1 MTKKKVGV
9 VGVGLIWQK
18 VHQPILQKMQD
29 EFELVAFCDTSA
41 ERRAAIASEYPQ
53 CSVLADYHELL
64 ALAEVEVVLSLMPIP
79 LTPVVV
85 KAALE
90 AGKDV
95 VTEKPLA
102 RSVEEGRLLIEA
114 MERADKKIFV
124 AEQLAYREG
133 NLALHELLESGEIG
147 EVVMWQRVAHHREEP
162 RDGNYAT
169 TPWRQRP
176 DYPLGPL
183 FDGGIHVIADLDRVF
198 GPPQSVDAH
207 GQQLRAEFGD
217 YDHVAMLFHY
227 ESGLVGQLSFGS
239 YLPSLKRHFTIYGTE
254 GCISVEHHIVAGSGQ
269 LHVEKEGG
277 VKRTIDLPEESH
289 YAHMWRAFADAF
301 ASGEQPYY
309 TPQKA
314 IFDVA
319 LLTGV
324 ERSIK
329 SGTRQAIEVG

>member
-1 MTKKKVGV
+1 MAKKKVGV
-9 VGVGLIWQK
+9 IGVGLIWQK

-29 EFELVAFCDTSA
+29 EFELVAFCDASA
-41 ERRAAIASEYPQ
+41 ERRSEIAEQYPG
-53 CSVLADYHELL
+53 CPVFADYNELL
-64 ALAEVEVVLSLMPIP
+64 ALDAVEVVLSLMPIP

-102 RSVEEGRLLIEA
+102 RSVEEGRLLIET
-114 MERADKKIFV
+114 MERTGGKLFV

-133 NLALHELLESGEIG
+133 NRVLRELLEGGEIG
-147 EVVMWQRVAHHREEP
+147 QVVMWQRVAHHREEP

-254 GCISVEHHIVAGSGQ
+254 GCIVVEHNIVAGSGQ
-269 LHVEKEGG
+269 LHIEREDGAP
-277 VKRTIDLPEESH
+277 RTVDLPEESH

-301 ASGEQPYY
+301 ASGETPYY

-314 IFDVA
+314 LLDVA
-319 LLTGV
+319 LLAGV

-329 SGTRQAIEVG
+329 SGTRQAIDIG